1 MMAQGDV
8 LRYGGNALVGD
19 FGRSGAGLALT
30 APPLLFID
38 VHPVVGAVLGAMA
51 LLFAVFLVRTIE
63 RRATAVRVDDDGVSV
78 TGFRTRRIR
87 WADVTGLDL
96 AYYSTRRDRTNGWM
110 QLTLRGPG
118 GRLKVESTLD
128 GFDGLVERAAAA
140 AQARGLVLSETAM
153 ENLGALGVAYRPP
166 SADGPPAGSAFT
178 A

>member
-1 MMAQGDV
+1 MAQGEV

-30 APPLLFID
+30 LPPLLLID

-51 LLFAVFLVRTIE
+51 LLFAVFLVRTLE
-63 RRATAVRVDDDGVSV
+63 RRATAVTVDDDGVSV
-78 TGFRTRRIR
+78 AGFRTRRIR
-87 WADVTGLDL
+87 WAEVSGLDL

-118 GRLKVESTLD
+118 GRIKVESTLD

-140 AQARGLVLSETAM
+140 AQARGIVLSDTAM
-153 ENLGALGVAYRPP
+153 ENLGALGVAYRIPG
-166 SADGPPAGSAFT
+166 ADEASAGSPFT